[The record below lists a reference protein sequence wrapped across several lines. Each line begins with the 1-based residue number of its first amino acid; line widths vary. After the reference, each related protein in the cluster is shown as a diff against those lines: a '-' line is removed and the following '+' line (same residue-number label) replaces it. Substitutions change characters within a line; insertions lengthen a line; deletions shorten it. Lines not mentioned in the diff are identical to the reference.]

1 MSDNI
6 LSLEDATRK
15 LEDTGFKFNKAGQLH
30 YHMRN
35 DDKPYEYNQRPDD
48 QEFNQCVFDIIAED
62 VLKYVFSLLVHQEG
76 LLCATIPLNKKEELG
91 HTTSFIFHS
100 PNLSSYE
107 KLLVL
112 IQGSGEVRAGIW
124 SRKLTLTHSLESG
137 TQIPFIQRAKQLG
150 YGVVVLNPNQ
160 NKNDKFQKVVEGSET
175 PEAHF
180 TYVWR
185 NFVKPSKVKH
195 VAIVAHSYG
204 GVITMKGAAE
214 IKSVS
219 KRTFAVAFTDSVH
232 DLQLQMSDKQCKKL
246 APWITN
252 NTKNWVCSQ
261 KSLNTKE
268 EEVREIDSPRVSAGT
283 TVHQETSWKAFDA
296 VWEFIEKKAI
306 KLPTKK

>member
-1 MSDNI
+1 
-6 LSLEDATRK
+6 
-15 LEDTGFKFNKAGQLH
+15 
-30 YHMRN
+30 
-35 DDKPYEYNQRPDD
+35 
-48 QEFNQCVFDIIAED
+48 
-62 VLKYVFSLLVHQEG
+62 
-76 LLCATIPLNKKEELG
+76 
-91 HTTSFIFHS
+91 
-100 PNLSSYE
+100 
-107 KLLVL
+107 
-112 IQGSGEVRAGIW
+112 
-124 SRKLTLTHSLESG
+124 
-137 TQIPFIQRAKQLG
+137 
-150 YGVVVLNPNQ
+150 
-160 NKNDKFQKVVEGSET
+160 
-175 PEAHF
+175 
-180 TYVWR
+180 
-185 NFVKPSKVKH
+185 
-195 VAIVAHSYG
+195 
-204 GVITMKGAAE
+204 MKGAAE